1 MKAFSLSEYLLENE
15 HSHSFPGKK
24 ITLVQSHDERALE
37 ENVILVYILINKK
50 RVIKE
55 GNWRLKSICDH
66 RSFIWKEYSA
76 MLKRVKEQCGL

>member
-55 GNWRLKSICDH
+55 GN
-66 RSFIWKEYSA
+66 
-76 MLKRVKEQCGL
+76 